1 MRLFRPDG
9 EDEMSFSLGLS
20 PITEF
25 SLNKGV
31 STSCASVSSSVEWFS
46 DVMICWFVHLTSPHC
61 TLTVC
66 RALVWTLVSGMQKEL
81 QICPCGEEGIK

>member
-31 STSCASVSSSVEWFS
+31 STSCASVSSSVEWG
-46 DVMICWFVHLTSPHC
+46 DT
-61 TLTVC
+61 
-66 RALVWTLVSGMQKEL
+66 RALPHRVDVQSLHFSEAGRYIQKAPWIWSTL
-81 QICPCGEEGIK
+81 